1 MSKKG
6 NGTSIFTR
14 ELFSYF
20 NSPIAYIFI
29 VVFVT
34 LINAMFMSQFFLV
47 GNADMRYFFSL
58 FPIILCVFIPA
69 ITMRLWAEEKRGN
82 TFELLLTFP
91 METYKL
97 VLGKFFA
104 GLIFYLLT
112 LAGTL
117 LVPVMLLLVGKPD
130 IGPIMGGYLG
140 ALFIGAFFL
149 SVGIFV
155 SGLCKDQIVSF
166 IIAMITCFFFYLS
179 GLDFMAGLVDG
190 WLPGV
195 GSFLKAN
202 FGMTRHFES
211 FQKGVVDNRDIL
223 YFIVMTTVF
232 LVLNVFSIEDRLRP
246 KAKVFFSTAVG
257 ICIAISMVINSLF
270 MDISLGRYDLTENK
284 LYTVTESTKKI
295 VEGLKA
301 PVLVK
306 VYISPVE
313 NMPTALKTL
322 EQDVTDRLDELQVF
336 SGGNLSYKV
345 FHMETIHQQPEETKS
360 EDSLEDKLQKKGIA
374 PFQVRSIE
382 QDELGIKLIY
392 SAIAIAY
399 KEKDEAIIPRIIPG
413 NLNNLEYELVSR
425 IFRMTL
431 DKTPKV
437 ALVAPYTDKQADAR
451 IQQMLKQLGQTLPD
465 QYREDKFRYLDAVM
479 RYEDYEVYRI
489 QLTKEEPIPDDID
502 TLILVAPEELND
514 RQRYEIDRFLAGGGN
529 VIIAAQGYIYNYQPV
544 GRQGISI
551 TPNKINH
558 GLNELIGDYGVKISE
573 KLLMDEQSDTISISG
588 SMGFG
593 PFEVSMPVKTPI
605 QVLISEENVNEDV
618 SITGRLSRFLYLWGS
633 ALEVGEAKVQE
644 LKLKQTTLFSSSDQ
658 SWLVEHAGGSLKP
671 EDLQKGS
678 LGYEGGQTLGVLL
691 EGQFPNAYK
700 GKAVPQW
707 PKEEGEDESVDES
720 VDESI
725 VEEKEDEALNLKPGK
740 LLVMGCSKMF
750 EEDIIR
756 NGGMANLFINSVDA
770 LTLGGELIKIRG
782 NRPISRSIKTVNKM
796 QKLWYRFMTIF
807 LVPLIVIILG
817 SIRAVLRKKEKE
829 QYLKLLA
836 ISAE

>member
-20 NSPIAYIFI
+20 NSPIVYIFI
-29 VVFVT
+29 IVFVM
-34 LINAMFMSQFFLV
+34 LINAMFMSQFFLI
-47 GNADMRYFFSL
+47 GNADMRYFFGL

-91 METYKL
+91 METHKL

-117 LVPVMLLLVGKPD
+117 FVPVMLFLIGKPD
-130 IGPIMGGYLG
+130 IGPIIGGYLG
-140 ALFIGAFFL
+140 VFFIGAFFL

-166 IIAMITCFFFYLS
+166 IIAMTACFFFYLS

-211 FQKGVVDNRDIL
+211 FQRGVIDNRDIL
-223 YFIVMTTVF
+223 YFIVMTIVF

-257 ICIAISMVINSLF
+257 ICIAMSMVINLLF
-270 MDISLGRYDLTENK
+270 MDMPLGRYDLTENK
-284 LYTVTESTKKI
+284 LYTVTESTKTIIKN
-295 VEGLKA
+295 LKA

-306 VYISPVE
+306 VYISPAE

-322 EQDVTDRLDELQVF
+322 EQDITDRLDELQVF

-345 FHMETIHQQPEETKS
+345 FHMETIHQQAQEDKS

-392 SAIAIAY
+392 SAVAIAY
-399 KEKDEAIIPRIIPG
+399 KEKEEAIIPRIVPG
-413 NLNNLEYELVSR
+413 GLSNLEYELVSR
-425 IFRMTL
+425 IYRMTL
-431 DKTPKV
+431 DETPKV

-479 RYEDYEVYRI
+479 RYEDYEVHRI
-489 QLTKEEPIPDDID
+489 RLTKEEPIPEGID
-502 TLILVAPEELND
+502 TLVLVAPEDLND
-514 RQRYEIDRFLAGGGN
+514 RQRYEINRFLTGGGN
-529 VIIAAQGYIYNYQPV
+529 VIIAAQGYVYNYQTA
-544 GRQGISI
+544 GRQGVSI
-551 TPNKINH
+551 TPQKINH
-558 GLNELIGDYGVKISE
+558 GLNELIGNYGVKISE
-573 KLLMDEQSDTISISG
+573 KLLMDEQNDTISISG
-588 SMGFG
+588 STGFG
-593 PFEVSMPVKTPI
+593 PFEISMPVKTPI
-605 QVLISEENVNEDV
+605 QILINEENVNSDI

-633 ALEVGEAKVQE
+633 ALEVEEIKVQE
-644 LKLKQTTLFSSSDQ
+644 LKLKQTMLFTSSGQ
-658 SWLVEHAGGSLKP
+658 SWLVEHAGGALKP
-671 EDLQKGS
+671 ADLQKGA
-678 LGYEGGQTLGVLL
+678 LGYEGSQTLGVLL
-691 EGQFPNAYK
+691 EGQFPNAYE
-700 GKAVPQW
+700 GKPVPEW
-707 PKEEGEDESVDES
+707 PKEEDVDEAT
-720 VDESI
+720 DESI
-725 VEEKEDEALNLKPGK
+725 AEDIKPGEVVLKPGK

-782 NRPISRSIKTVNKM
+782 HRPISRSIKTVNKM
-796 QKLWYRFMTIF
+796 KKLWYRFMTIF

>member
-1 MSKKG
+1 MNKKG

-29 VVFVT
+29 VVFVM
-34 LINAMFMSQFFLV
+34 LVNAMFMSQFFLI
-47 GNADMRYFFSL
+47 GNADMRSFFSF

-91 METYKL
+91 MKTYKL
-97 VLGKFFA
+97 VLGKFAA
-104 GLIFYLLT
+104 GLVFYLLT
-112 LAGTL
+112 LMGTL
-117 LVPVMLLLVGKPD
+117 LVPVMLFLIGKPD
-130 IGPIMGGYLG
+130 IGPIIGGYLG
-140 ALFIGAFFL
+140 TFFIGAFFL

-166 IIAMITCFFFYLS
+166 IIAMIACFFFYLS
-179 GLDFMAGLVDG
+179 GLDFMASLIDG

-195 GSFLKAN
+195 GSFLKIN

-211 FQKGVVDNRDIL
+211 FQRGVIDNRDIL
-223 YFIVMTTVF
+223 YFIIMTVVF

-257 ICIAISMVINSLF
+257 ICIAISVIINSLF
-270 MDISLGRYDLTENK
+270 MDMSLGRYDLTENK

-295 VEGLKA
+295 MKNLKA

-306 VYISPVE
+306 VYISPTE
-313 NMPTALKTL
+313 SMPTALKTL

-345 FHMETIHQQPEETKS
+345 FHMETIHQQAEEDKS
-360 EDSLEDKLQKKGIA
+360 EDSLEDKLQKRGIA

-399 KEKDEAIIPRIIPG
+399 KEKEEAIIPRIVPE
-413 NLNNLEYELVSR
+413 NMNNLEYELVSR
-425 IFRMTL
+425 IYRMTL
-431 DKTPKV
+431 AKTPKV
-437 ALVAPYTDKQADAR
+437 ALIAPYTDKQADAR
-451 IQQMLKQLGQTLPD
+451 IQQMLKQMGQTLPD

-479 RYEDYEVYRI
+479 RYEDYEVNRI
-489 QLTKEEPIPDDID
+489 RLTEEEPIPEGTD
-502 TLILVAPEELND
+502 TLVLVAPEELND
-514 RQRYEIDRFLAGGGN
+514 RQRYEVNRFLAGGGS
-529 VIIAAQGYIYNYQPV
+529 VIIAAQGYMYNYQTS
-544 GRQGISI
+544 GRQGVNI
-551 TPNKINH
+551 TPRKINH
-558 GLNELIGDYGVKISE
+558 GLNELIGNYGVKISE
-573 KLLMDEQSDTISISG
+573 KLLMDDQNDTISISG

-605 QVLISEENVNEDV
+605 QVLINEENVNSDI
-618 SITGRLSRFLYLWGS
+618 SITGRLNRFLYLWGS
-633 ALEVGEAKVQE
+633 ALEVEEAKVQE
-644 LKLKQTTLFSSSDQ
+644 LKLKQTTLFTSSEQ
-658 SWLVEHAGGSLKP
+658 SWLVEDTGGVLKRT
-671 EDLQKGS
+671 DLQRGL
-678 LGYEGGQTLGVLL
+678 LGYGGAQTLGVLL
-691 EGQFPNAYK
+691 EGQFPDAYE
-700 GKAVPQW
+700 GKAVPEW
-707 PKEEGEDESVDES
+707 PKEEDADEAVDES
-720 VDESI
+720 V
-725 VEEKEDEALNLKPGK
+725 EEEGVKQGELTLNPGK

-750 EEDIIR
+750 EEEIIR

-782 NRPISRSIKTVNKM
+782 HRPISRSIKTVNKM
-796 QKLWYRFMTIF
+796 KKLWYRFMTIF
-807 LVPLIVIILG
+807 LVPLIVVILG
-817 SIRAVLRKKEKE
+817 GIRAVLRKKEKE